1 MSVSRSF
8 AVAKTLPTNV
18 VTFNTLSYEDN
29 TINDGYVPIPFTVTN
44 GVLDINIQDNV
55 TADLLTPGTFDDNFE
70 NQSSYQGSIMGGLK
84 PVSSLGPNMLTF
96 LKNFIADE
104 ESGNADD
111 YNLVTNIEI
120 YNAPTMTKMRY
131 NYLGSDNAYKF
142 DVKAPV
148 KTTPN
153 PVKGTSTNNYR
164 VVYIFKSPLVVS
176 YKYDGSATKY
186 LTFSSAVDSA

>member
-8 AVAKTLPTNV
+8 SIAKTLPTNV
-18 VTFNTLSYEDN
+18 VTFNTLCYDDN
-29 TINDGYVPIPFTVTN
+29 IINDYVPIPFRVTN

-55 TADLLTPGTFDDNFE
+55 TVDLLTPGTFDNDFE
-70 NQSSYQGSIMGGLK
+70 NQSDLQGSIMGGLK

-96 LKNFIADE
+96 LKNFIADYE
-104 ESGNADD
+104 DNVSD

-131 NYLGSDNAYKF
+131 NYLGSDNAYQF
-142 DVKAPV
+142 DDKAPV
-148 KTTPN
+148 KTTPD
-153 PVKGTSTNNYR
+153 PVRGTSANNYR

-186 LTFSSAVDSA
+186 LTFTSAVDSA